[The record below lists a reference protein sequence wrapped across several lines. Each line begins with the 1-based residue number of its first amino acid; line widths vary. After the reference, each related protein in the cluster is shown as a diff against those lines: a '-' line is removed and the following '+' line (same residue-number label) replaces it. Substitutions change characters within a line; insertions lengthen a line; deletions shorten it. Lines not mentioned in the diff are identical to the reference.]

1 MCEEGERKEE
11 KESGRRSK
19 PRRSEDNVCGEAGT
33 HMLSII
39 TRSTCEASSDA
50 LCDVNMTSSCNKR
63 AESNE

>member
-1 MCEEGERKEE
+1 MCEDRERKEG

-19 PRRSEDNVCGEAGT
+19 PRRSEDNVSGEAGT

>member
-1 MCEEGERKEE
+1 M
-11 KESGRRSK
+11 S
-19 PRRSEDNVCGEAGT
+19 GEAGT

-39 TRSTCEASSDA
+39 TRSTCEARRDA